1 MDTVSFGYAR
11 RRRFRPSTGNPF
23 SSRWV
28 DKEGVYRVS
37 DGRPTVGDRVRIV
50 RSGVNIAFGNIPM
63 GLKGVVIADDSHI
76 PGEQLVFNIKLDTR
90 ISTLWVEADS
100 IELI

>member
-11 RRRFRPSTGNPF
+11 RRKFRPSTGNPF

-28 DKEGVYRVS
+28 DKDGVYS
-37 DGRPTVGDRVRIV
+37 DGRPTVGDRVKIIRTGI
-50 RSGVNIAFGNIPM
+50 NIAFENIPM

-76 PGEQLVFNIKLDTR
+76 PGESLVFDIKLDKR
-90 ISTLWVEADS
+90 IDTLWVEADS
-100 IELI
+100 IEVI